1 MKLRL
6 IKAKNEMQILCSNGS
21 IIEANHKTL
30 SELLVGFKKYFDFK
44 GSEKFWSNTCS
55 NMEDVKGETLA
66 YVDDRG
72 ALVILNQNTFASV
85 VMHENYISTTE
96 YANKVGK
103 SRPSIKNMCAAG
115 RIPGAYKTSSGW
127 LIPENAP
134 YPEDGRSNNG
144 GYHPSTKTP

>member
-6 IKAKNEMQILCSNGS
+6 IKTKKDAQILCLDGS
-21 IIEANHKTL
+21 IIEADKKNL
-30 SELLVGFKKYFDFK
+30 SQLLTGFRRPFIFK
-44 GSEKFWSNTCS
+44 GEERFWSNTCS

-72 ALVILNQNTFASV
+72 ALVILNQDAFASV
-85 VMHENYISTTE
+85 VIHDNYISTTE

-144 GYHPSTKTP
+144 GYHPSSKK

>member
-6 IKAKNEMQILCSNGS
+6 IKTKKETQILCSNGS
-21 IIEANHKTL
+21 IIEATPKTL
-30 SELLVGFKKYFDFK
+30 SELLVGFKRSFVFK
-44 GSEKFWSNTCS
+44 GNERFWSNTCS
-55 NMEDVKGETLA
+55 NIEDVKGETLA

-72 ALVILNQNTFASV
+72 ALVILNQDAFVSV
-85 VMHENYISTTE
+85 VMRDNYISTTE
-96 YANKVGK
+96 YANKIGK

-144 GYHPSTKTP
+144 GYHPSSTK